1 MLRRA
6 WLFSVLLLLSSTSLQ
21 AQKRAFTI
29 EDLYR
34 VKNISD
40 LHISPDGKNVIFAV
54 ATSDLARAKRTT
66 HIWVMNTDGKNLR
79 QLTTGDGSE
88 TSPSF
93 SPDGKQ
99 ILFVSSK
106 DGIDNLYLMPFNLP
120 SGKAPWRKLT
130 NLSTS
135 VYDPLWSPDGK
146 WIAFSSDVYPE
157 CNGDDACNKKTGER
171 WSSGALQAHMADEL
185 LYRHW
190 TSWKDGTRTHTF
202 IANAATGA

>member
-1 MLRRA
+1 L
-6 WLFSVLLLLSSTSLQ
+6 LFTTFLLLSLSPLQ

-40 LHISPDGKNVIFAV
+40 LHVSPDGKTLVFAV
-54 ATSDLARAKRTT
+54 AISDLGRAKKTT
-66 HIWVMNTDGKNLR
+66 HIWTMNIDGKNLR
-79 QLTTGDGSE
+79 QLTTGEKSE
-88 TSPSF
+88 SSPSF

-106 DGIDNLYLMPFNLP
+106 DGSDNLYLMSSNPSIVA
-120 SGKAPWRKLT
+120 SGKSPWRKLT
-130 NLSTS
+130 NLSTG

-157 CNGDDACNKKTGER
+157 CHGDDAC
-171 WSSGALQAHMADEL
+171 
-185 LYRHW
+185 
-190 TSWKDGTRTHTF
+190 
-202 IANAATGA
+202 